1 MQILVFVCYLS
12 IAQIILPY
20 FNKGEDFF
28 FFAKWSMFSNGSK
41 GISYDI
47 SWDEGETFLFR
58 DYKEEAKSLGINVH
72 IIAYL
77 VNSAKYEKLKNFKSS
92 LTKIASPDK
101 IAIF

>member
-1 MQILVFVCYLS
+1 
-12 IAQIILPY
+12 
-20 FNKGEDFF
+20 
-28 FFAKWSMFSNGSK
+28 MFSNGSK

-101 IAIF
+101 IAIFELNGELHRHVLLGEKLDIIKKIELFDD